1 MGEEHSPLY
10 QDRAT
15 GHIYADAREMVT
27 DYLERFARDVG
38 SNQDEPMPV
47 PVLDERGYAVVA
59 HGEAT
64 IGINVLES
72 HGILMLLSRIMT
84 VPQRDEV
91 TFCRKLLE
99 LNYLATSDAAFAI
112 DKESNSVYL
121 RAMRQLS
128 GLHYEE
134 FSDIL
139 ETVASVADEWKGK
152 LLGMFEE
159 L

>member
-1 MGEEHSPLY
+1 MADERDPLY
-10 QDRAT
+10 QDRET
-15 GHIYADAREMVT
+15 GQNYCDAKAMVT
-27 DYLERFARDVG
+27 AYLERFANDVA
-38 SNQDEPMPV
+38 SAQNEPMPV

-64 IGINVLES
+64 VGINVLES

-84 VPQRDEV
+84 VPERDEV

-128 GLHYEE
+128 GLDYDE

-152 LLGMFEE
+152 LMGMFEE